1 MTLYIIRHG
10 ETELNRQGIVQG
22 SGVDS
27 DLNKMG
33 QRQAHLFYQY
43 YKNID
48 FDFIV
53 TSALKRTHQTVEP
66 FLRNLSDENKILSEL
81 NISNWLTFK
90 ELNEISWGVQE
101 GQKSN
106 PAMHDTYLKLMTD
119 WANGIYETRFENGE
133 SATEL
138 HTRVSKIVDYLKD
151 NHAGQNVL
159 MCTHGRTLLC
169 LLTILKNEPLN
180 KMNQY
185 KHQNTCLYKAHFVDG
200 EFHFELE
207 NDVRHLGKMETVDF

>member
-27 DLNKMG
+27 DLNKIG

-43 YKNID
+43 YKNVS
-48 FDFIV
+48 FDFVV
-53 TSALKRTHQTVEP
+53 TSDLKRTHQTVEP
-66 FLRNLSDENKILSEL
+66 FLRTFSNEKKALTEL

-101 GQKSN
+101 GKKSDTG
-106 PAMHDTYLKLMTD
+106 MHETYKKLMSD
-119 WANGIYETRFENGE
+119 WENGIYETRFEAGE

-138 HTRVSKIVDYLKD
+138 HTRVSKIVSYLKE
-151 NHAGQNVL
+151 NHVGQNVL

-169 LLTILKNEPLN
+169 LLTILKNEPLS
-180 KMNQY
+180 KMSLY
-185 KHQNTCLYKAHFVDG
+185 KHQNTCLYKAHYIDG
-200 EFHFELE
+200 EFLFELE
-207 NDVRHLGKMETVDF
+207 NDVQHLGKMETVDF

>member
-27 DLNKMG
+27 DLNQIG

-43 YKNID
+43 YKNIP
-48 FDFIV
+48 FQYIL

-66 FLRNLSDENKILSEL
+66 FLRKLSNDKDKLSEIS
-81 NISNWLTFK
+81 ISNWLKFK

-101 GQKSN
+101 GKKSD
-106 PAMHDTYLKLMTD
+106 PTMHETYKQLMSD
-119 WANGIYETRFENGE
+119 WENGIYETRFEAGE

-138 HTRVSKIVDYLKD
+138 HARVSKIVNYLRE
-151 NHAGQNVL
+151 NHVGQNVL

-169 LLTILKNEPLN
+169 LLTILKNEPLS
-180 KMNQY
+180 KMNTF
-185 KHQNTCLYKAHFVDG
+185 KHQNTCLYKAHYIDG
-200 EFHFELE
+200 EFHFEME

>member
-33 QRQAHLFYQY
+33 QRQAQLFYEY
-43 YKNID
+43 YKNIN

-66 FLRNLSDENKILSEL
+66 FLRSLSNENKKLSEL
-81 NISNWLTFK
+81 NISNWLKFK

-101 GQKSN
+101 GKKSDTG
-106 PAMHDTYLKLMTD
+106 MHETYLKLMAD
-119 WANGIYETRFENGE
+119 WKAGIYETRFEAGE
-133 SATEL
+133 SAMEL
-138 HTRVSKIVDYLKD
+138 YIRVSKTVNYLKE

-159 MCTHGRTLLC
+159 LCTHGRTLLC
-169 LLTILKNEPLN
+169 LLTILKDEPLHQ
-180 KMNQY
+180 MNQY
-185 KHQNTCLYKAHFVDG
+185 KHQNTCLYKAHFVDD

-207 NDVRHLGKMETVDF
+207 NDVRHLGKMETVNF

>member
-43 YKNID
+43 YKNIP
-48 FDFIV
+48 FQYIL

-66 FLRNLSDENKILSEL
+66 FLRKLSNDKQELSKIK
-81 NISNWLTFK
+81 ISNWLKFK

-101 GQKSN
+101 GKKSD
-106 PAMHDTYLKLMTD
+106 PTMHESYKKLMSD
-119 WANGIYETRFENGE
+119 WENGIYETRFEAGE

-138 HTRVSKIVDYLKD
+138 HTRVSKIVHYLKE
-151 NHAGQNVL
+151 NHVGQNVL

-169 LLTILKNEPLN
+169 LLTILKNEPLS
-180 KMNQY
+180 KMSQY
-185 KHQNTCLYKAHFVDG
+185 RHQNTCLYKAHFVDG
-200 EFHFELE
+200 EFLFELE
-207 NDVRHLGKMETVDF
+207 NDVQHLGKMETVDF

>member
-43 YKNID
+43 YKNIA

-66 FLRNLSDENKILSEL
+66 FLRNLSDENKTLSEL

-101 GQKSN
+101 GKKSDTG
-106 PAMHDTYLKLMTD
+106 MHDTYLKLMAD
-119 WANGIYETRFENGE
+119 WANGTYETRFENGE

-138 HTRVSKIVDYLKD
+138 HTRVSKIVDYLKE
-151 NHAGQNVL
+151 NHAGQNIL

-169 LLTILKNEPLN
+169 LLTILKSEPLS

-207 NDVRHLGKMETVDF
+207 NDVRHLGKMETIDF